1 MSRVHDAL
9 RRAEMG
15 GMMPP
20 EEPPEVPD
28 EVAQVSP
35 DLRPPDFGTNGAAS
49 AASVGPTTL
58 ATAHKHDRNRQ
69 TRRAGENP

>member
-20 EEPPEVPD
+20 EEPPMVAAEV
-28 EVAQVSP
+28 VAA
-35 DLRPPDFGTNGAAS
+35 DA
-49 AASVGPTTL
+49 GP
-58 ATAHKHDRNRQ
+58 
-69 TRRAGENP
+69 